1 MKHIK
6 YKINSSN
13 SNDILTHLLR
23 TDDTFLKNLKKTT
36 NLEEYSK
43 KLATKSI
50 RFEAWNHSKVM
61 VGIVC
66 AYFKESRAYVSNVSV
81 DSNYS
86 GLGIGKLL
94 LKKAIDYSKIQSV
107 KIVELEVAN
116 DNSIAISFYIKHGFR
131 VKKILEYTSLMT
143 LKII

>member
-1 MKHIK
+1 MK

-23 TDDTFLKNLKKTT
+23 TDNSFLQNLKKTT

-50 RFEAWNHSKVM
+50 RFEAWNESKEM
-61 VGIVC
+61 VGIIC
-66 AYFKESRAYVSNVSV
+66 AYFKESSAYVSNVSV
-81 DSNYS
+81 DSEYS

-94 LKKAIDYSKIQSV
+94 LKKVIDYSKIKSV
-107 KIVELEVAN
+107 KKVELEVAN
-116 DNSIAISFYIKHGFR
+116 DNSIAINLYIKHGFR
-131 VKKILEYTSLMT
+131 VKKILKYSSIMT